1 VNGKKILFLGLIEK
15 ASEHETT
22 KKHSEEKSLTE
33 AMKIFSSYLENLKN
47 CEGAVELIEGV
58 SLNFIIELVIG

>member
-1 VNGKKILFLGLIEK
+1 MERKYYFWGSLKRHLSMKQRRSTQEK
-15 ASEHETT
+15 E
-22 KKHSEEKSLTE
+22 SLTE
-33 AMKIFSSYLENLKN
+33 AMKKFSSYLENLKN